1 LPTLW
6 GWLVLLVVLAL
17 AALIAGRAL
26 YPFLAINEPSGGKI
40 LVIEGWMD
48 PEGLDQAVKV
58 FRKGR
63 YELAVVTGAPLA
75 EWPQGIYRTAAE
87 RAAEYLKSR
96 GLPPAAVAAA
106 PSPWS
111 AQDRT
116 FLSAVM
122 VREWAKRSGIEV
134 QALDVFSLGTHARR
148 SRLLFQKAFGAQVE
162 VGAIAGRHENAG
174 GEAQKAR
181 ARCSTRRPRTRGS
194 CSSSIRWRPARI
206 RSAGRWR
213 RRARSSSAA
222 PGAWAY
228 AYGRR
233 RPYWRSILAGCI
245 ECLSPRSSRARA
257 SAGRCNARERCR
269 IGLKALLR
277 RATRLL

>member
-17 AALIAGRAL
+17 AALIAARSL

-48 PEGLDQAVKV
+48 PEGLDQAVEV

-63 YELAVVTGAPLA
+63 YELAVATGAPLA
-75 EWPQGIYRTAAE
+75 EWPQANVYRTAAE

-96 GLPPAAVAAA
+96 GLPPAAVAAV
-106 PSPWS
+106 PSPSS

-134 QALDVFSLGTHARR
+134 RALDVFSLGTHARR
-148 SRLLFQKAFGAQVE
+148 SRLLFRKAFGSQVE
-162 VGAIAGRHENAG
+162 VGAIAARHEYAD
-174 GEAQKAR
+174 E
-181 ARCSTRRPRTRGS
+181 
-194 CSSSIRWRPARI
+194 RWW
-206 RSAGRWR
+206 RSAEG
-213 RRARSSSAA
+213 AREVLDQAT
-222 PGAWAY
+222 AY
-228 AYGRR
+228 AWVLLFFHPPRR
-233 RPYWRSILAGCI
+233 RPYYTKL
-245 ECLSPRSSRARA
+245 P
-257 SAGRCNARERCR
+257 CR
-269 IGLKALLR
+269 LHRVA
-277 RATRLL
+277 AHPEAAA

>member
-26 YPFLAINEPSGGKI
+26 YPFLAINEPRGGKI

-48 PEGLDQAVKV
+48 PEGLDQAVEV
-58 FRKGR
+58 FRKGS
-63 YELAVVTGAPLA
+63 YEFAVTTGAPLV
-75 EWPQGIYRTAAE
+75 EWPQENVYRTAAE
-87 RAAEYLKSR
+87 RAAEYLKFR

-162 VGAIAGRHENAG
+162 VGAIAGRHEYADERWWRSAEG
-174 GEAQKAR
+174 AR
-181 ARCSTRRPRTRGS
+181 EVLDQAAAYAWVLLFFHPPAPGS
-194 CSSSIRWRPARI
+194 QQERWAVAPAR
-206 RSAGRWR
+206 
-213 RRARSSSAA
+213 
-222 PGAWAY
+222 
-228 AYGRR
+228 
-233 RPYWRSILAGCI
+233 
-245 ECLSPRSSRARA
+245 
-257 SAGRCNARERCR
+257 
-269 IGLKALLR
+269 
-277 RATRLL
+277 